1 MNELFLSGDPHLDAV
16 LGGGLPAN
24 ALNMII
30 GLPGSGKTILAEQ
43 YMFHNASLE
52 RPGIYFSTVSEPLD
66 KILRYGQRLDFFDAQ
81 AIGTSMFFEDMGGSL
96 NDGGLD
102 DLLAQVR
109 ARITERRPGVIAIDS
124 FKALSAYAPNP
135 KVFRHFLHELAAL
148 LTALP
153 ATTFW
158 IGEYAR
164 DEIAT
169 APEFAI
175 ADGII
180 SLTTRRE
187 SERAIRHLEVLKLR
201 GAGFM
206 SGEHAYRIAPDGLHV
221 FPRLAERLPVEA
233 YELQSERM
241 SSGIPAIDQMLAN
254 GYRSGTSTMV
264 AGPSGSGKTLM
275 GLHFIF
281 NGAGAGQ
288 PGLIASLQ
296 ENGTQL
302 ERIAQG
308 FGWSLAGESVEL
320 MYRSPVDLYLD
331 EWVYGLLEAIEQSGA
346 RRVFIDSLGD
356 LRRAAVDELR
366 FREYLYSL
374 LQRCAKQ
381 QISVMMSQETSGPF
395 GVSHI
400 SEHDISHLSDNV
412 ILLQFVP
419 RDAQLKRTLIV
430 VKSRGSRH
438 DPDIR
443 EFTITPEGIVLG
455 EPLRADEPPPGAAA
469 PQPVAP
475 H

>member
-1 MNELFLSGDPHLDAV
+1 MNERFLSGDYRLDAV

-43 YMFHNASLE
+43 FMFHNASPE
-52 RPGIYFSTVSEPLD
+52 RPGMYLSTVSEPLD

-81 AIGTSMFFEDMGGSL
+81 AIGTNVFFEDMGRTL

-102 DLLAQVR
+102 DVLSQ
-109 ARITERRPGVIAIDS
+109 ARTLITERRPGVIAIDS
-124 FKALSAYAPNP
+124 FKALSAYATDS
-135 KVFRHFLHELAAL
+135 KAFRRFLHELAGIF
-148 LTALP
+148 TAVP

-180 SLTTRRE
+180 SLTTRRQA
-187 SERAIRHLEVLKLR
+187 ERAIRHLEVLKLR
-201 GAGFM
+201 GTGFM
-206 SGEHAYRIAPDGLHV
+206 SGEHAYRIAQDGLHI
-221 FPRLAERLPVEA
+221 FPRLAERLPA
-233 YELQSERM
+233 APYELQPERM
-241 SSGIPAIDQMLAN
+241 SSGIPAIDQMLAD

-281 NGAGAGQ
+281 NGAAAGQ
-288 PGLIASLQ
+288 PGIIATLQ
-296 ENGTQL
+296 ENATQL

-308 FGWSLAGESVEL
+308 FGWSLASNSVEL

-331 EWVYGLLEAIEQSGA
+331 EWVYGLLEVIERTGA

-374 LQRCAKQ
+374 LQRCSKQ
-381 QISVMMSQETSGPF
+381 QMSIMMSQETPGPF
-395 GVSHI
+395 GVAQI
-400 SEHDISHLSDNV
+400 SEDDISHLSDNV

-419 RDAQLKRTLIV
+419 RDAQLKRTVMV
-430 VKSRGSRH
+430 VKSRASRH
-438 DPDIR
+438 EPDIR
-443 EFTITPEGIVLG
+443 EFTITREGIML
-455 EPLRADEPPPGAAA
+455 DEPHSNST
-469 PQPVAP
+469 PQ
-475 H
+475 